1 MRTTGLR
8 TLGCVCAIAGATAAL
23 AQNLHLTRTADGVQ
37 ASLPG
42 GTLYWTY
49 QFRDAAARGTLWQG
63 DRDIDPATGVL
74 LSTQGHVL
82 GWQENAAQE
91 RAAAWDAPLLLF
103 APPAGDPM
111 RPYCDTGGNAWS
123 VVPVTSSSCLKARQS
138 IGHTGAWNAVQ
149 TVPTGTSD
157 IFQPRL
163 VMDLSD
169 NITVVFRSGYYN
181 LRYVR
186 YTPAGGWGLCQ
197 QFYSTGNF
205 FQVIELGADAPGNV
219 AAIFDQQ
226 GVRWTVYN
234 AASGTW
240 QTPQPLS
247 PAGYSILLP
256 TVLSNPAVDA
266 MYAVYLVTGG
276 GPVGLYAHH
285 WDSATRTWG
294 PAQYLP
300 GTNIA
305 TFTGAGPGSRFP
317 SVVGYDGEA
326 TVFWVDSAHHPH
338 VSSTAGG
345 IWQNPIE
352 LVAYEAVSPEDFAS
366 ATASLTG
373 EIGGVMSCWTGSLN
387 KLYVFR
393 HVPGTGWQP
402 AENPRTTSFNKISRV
417 RLGFYQGGR
426 AVATMI
432 DLQSGVEQLLSVL
445 FNGSTWEP
453 GFLDIPGTDSSY
465 FSEIVSNRGEPLLV
479 YEASVNEGSQG
490 TKAAFLR
497 DPHPGDLNCDG
508 AVDFGD
514 INPFVL
520 ALVDPTQYVQAHP
533 DCSLMNGDINVDGS
547 VDFADINPFIALL
560 TGL

>member
-1 MRTTGLR
+1 MRGSGLRAFGCVCIIAGAAWASGADIRLTRTTG
-8 TLGCVCAIAGATAAL
+8 
-23 AQNLHLTRTADGVQ
+23 GVQ
-37 ASLPG
+37 ASLPD

-49 QFRDAAARGTLWQG
+49 HFGDAAAQGTLWQG
-63 DRDIDPATGVL
+63 DRDIDPATGVPR
-74 LSTQGHVL
+74 SAQGRAP
-82 GWQENAAQE
+82 GRQADAAQE
-91 RAAAWDAPLLLF
+91 RAATWDVPLLLF
-103 APPAGDPM
+103 PPPAGSPL
-111 RPYCDTGGNAWS
+111 RPYFDTAGNAWS
-123 VVPVTSSSCLKARQS
+123 VVPVTSSSALKARQS
-138 IGHTGAWNAVQ
+138 VGHTGAWNAAQ

-157 IFQPRL
+157 IFAPRL
-163 VMDLSD
+163 VMDLND

-186 YTPAGGWGLCQ
+186 YTPAGGWGPCQ
-197 QFYSTGNF
+197 QFYSTGSF

-234 AASGTW
+234 VASGTW
-240 QTPQPLS
+240 QTPLPLS
-247 PAGYSILLP
+247 PSGYSTWLP
-256 TVLSNPAVDA
+256 TILANPAVDT
-266 MYAVYLVTGG
+266 MYAVYLVTSG

-326 TVFWVDSAHHPH
+326 TVFWVDGAHHPH
-338 VSSTAGG
+338 VSRTAGG
-345 IWQNPIE
+345 VWQAPLE
-352 LVAYEAVSPEDFAS
+352 LIATEAVGPEDFAS

-373 EIGGVMSCWTGSLN
+373 EIAGVMSCWTGSLN

-393 HVPGTGWQP
+393 YVPGTGWLP
-402 AENPRTTSFNKISRV
+402 PENPRTTTFNKITRV
-417 RLGFYQGGR
+417 RLGYYQGGR

-432 DLQSGVEQLLSVL
+432 DMVGGVEQVLSVL

-465 FSEIVSNRGEPLLV
+465 FSELPSNRGEALLV
-479 YEASVNEGSQG
+479 YEASVNEVSQG

-508 AVDFGD
+508 AVGFGD

-520 ALVDPTQYVQAHP
+520 TLTDPTQYGQSYP
-533 DCSLMNGDINVDGS
+533 DCRLMNGDINQDGT
-547 VDFADINPFIALL
+547 VDFQDINPFIALL